1 MTLREYLIVIR
12 ERWTFVVAGLLLG
25 VVAALALTVLTTRQ
39 YTSTAVLYVAT
50 TPSTQDN
57 AQALYQGSL
66 LSEQRVKSYTEMIA
80 SPRITDPA
88 ATQAGLDPTSKPSVS
103 ATAQPDTTLITVS
116 TSGPDAAAAAR
127 MANAVADE
135 FSRSVAALEQ
145 PLDRTRPPAVS
156 IQLFE
161 PAVVATS
168 PTSPKPLVNLPLGAV
183 LGIVLGLVAAFARHT
198 LDTRIRSVQEVERF
212 SEAPNLG
219 AVAFDR
225 TITER
230 PLVVDA
236 GWQSAQAEAFR
247 TIRTN
252 LQFVDVEHQQ
262 KVVVVTSALP
272 GEGKSTTSANLALAL
287 RAAGTSVCLVEGDLR
302 RPGLADHFGL
312 EREVGLTTVLTG
324 RTSLAHAL
332 QPWGGRTMQVLASGV
347 LPPNPSELLGSRSM
361 EKILAELSL
370 RFAVV
375 IVDAPPLLPVTDA
388 AAVGRL
394 CDGALVV
401 VRHAQTTRHQLDGA
415 LDALEAASVRLLGTV
430 VNAVPTTG
438 PQAYAQYK
446 SYYGTGAAALSPQ
459 SRREFEEAAAEAPLT
474 MPLQT
479 GAPSRRQPAPGPVP
493 TSPPMGMPSPTSGTS
508 APGGG
513 RGAAA
518 ASSTG
523 TSTADNGQGP
533 TGGSSTRS
541 ASAVATRAGVKTR
554 SAATTTDDA
563 AKTERP
569 GRGLRRRVRRPARE
583 S

>member
-1 MTLREYLIVIR
+1 MTLREYLTVVR

-25 VVAALALTVLTTRQ
+25 VVAALALTILTTRQ
-39 YTSTAVLYVAT
+39 YTSTATLYVAT
-50 TPSTQDN
+50 QSTQDN
-57 AQALYQGSL
+57 TQALYQGSL
-66 LSEQRVKSYTEMIA
+66 LSEQRVKSYTEMIT

-88 ATQAGLDPTSKPSVS
+88 SAQAGLSGASKPSVS

-116 TSGPDAAAAAR
+116 TTGPNAEAAAR
-127 MANAVADE
+127 MANAVSDV

-145 PLDRTRPPAVS
+145 PLDRTRPPTVS

-168 PTSPKPLVNLPLGAV
+168 PTTPKPLVNLPLGAV
-183 LGIVLGLVAAFARHT
+183 LGVVLGLVAAFARHT
-198 LDTRIRSVQEVERF
+198 LDTRIRSVQEVERV
-212 SEAPNLG
+212 SESPNLG
-219 AVAFDR
+219 AIAFDR
-225 TITER
+225 TITEH

-236 GWQSAQAEAFR
+236 SWRSPQAEAFR

-252 LQFVDVEHQQ
+252 LAFVDVERRQ

-312 EREVGLTTVLTG
+312 ERTVGLTSVLTG
-324 RTSLAHAL
+324 RATLAHAL

-361 EKILAELSL
+361 EKILAELSE

-401 VRHAQTTRHQLDGA
+401 VRHGQTTRHQLDAA
-415 LDALEAASVRLLGTV
+415 LDALDAASVKLLGTV
-430 VNAVPTTG
+430 VNAVPSTG

-446 SYYGTGAAALSPQ
+446 SYYGTDAASLSEK

-474 MPLQT
+474 VPLQT
-479 GAPSRRQPAPGPVP
+479 GAPSPSPSGRSVKRDPNRRSDPAGVASGGVPAPGG
-493 TSPPMGMPSPTSGTS
+493 SPASPARGTL
-508 APGGG
+508 AAENG
-513 RGAAA
+513 RGAAGGSKARTA
-518 ASSTG
+518 AATGARTAAKARVAAATG
-523 TSTADNGQGP
+523 TKEAEKD
-533 TGGSSTRS
+533 
-541 ASAVATRAGVKTR
+541 
-554 SAATTTDDA
+554 
-563 AKTERP
+563 ERR
-569 GRGLRRRVRRPARE
+569 GRFRRGTRPAVRE